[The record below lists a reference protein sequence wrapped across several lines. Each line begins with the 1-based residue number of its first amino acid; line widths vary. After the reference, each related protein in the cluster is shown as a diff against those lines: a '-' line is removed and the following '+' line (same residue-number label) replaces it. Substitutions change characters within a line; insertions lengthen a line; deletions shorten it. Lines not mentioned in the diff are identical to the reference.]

1 MNRRI
6 PVTALSAA
14 LASVLLA
21 ACAGRPTTPPELVR
35 LDQQLS
41 NIQSDSRI
49 TANAPELVR
58 EAASAVETLHRD
70 SRRLDDED
78 FSQRVYL
85 ADRLIRTAEAEGLA
99 GYATQRHATLAQER
113 EALGREAAE
122 RRLQVARTQRD
133 IAREEAARQ
142 ADAAQSAQLQAEQ
155 AQQAA
160 EFAQIDAEV
169 ARQQAA
175 QLGSELEA
183 LKAQQTETGWSMT
196 LGDVLF
202 EVDRAELKPG
212 ATRQL
217 EALASVLLRNPN
229 ASVRIEGH
237 TDSTGSADYNRD
249 LSRRRAESVQA
260 FLLSQGVEPGRIEAL
275 GLGADFPVASNAD
288 PAGRTQNRRVDLLI
302 DTGTPIAARGD

>member
-41 NIQSDSRI
+41 NIQADSRVV
-49 TANAPELVR
+49 ANAPDLVR
-58 EAASAVETLHRD
+58 DAAIAVEALHRD
-70 SRRLDDED
+70 NRRLRSEE

-99 GYATQRHATLAQER
+99 GYASQRQATLAQER

-122 RRLQVARTQRD
+122 RRLQMARTQRD
-133 IAREEAARQ
+133 IAREEALRQATVAHSAQQQADQARQ
-142 ADAAQSAQLQAEQ
+142 Q
-155 AQQAA
+155 A
-160 EFAQIDAEV
+160 EFAQIDAEI

-183 LKAQQTETGWSMT
+183 LKARQTDTGWSMT

-237 TDSTGSADYNRD
+237 TDSTGSAAYNRD

-260 FLLSQGVEPGRIEAL
+260 FLLRQGVEPGRIEAQ

-302 DTGTPIAARGD
+302 DTGTPIAASGN